1 MAGLF
6 EPQEQ
11 PKQPPAALAV
21 PQEQPKQPQTL
32 AAKSKKSA
40 TRAALIK
47 LAKERFEAQQAAA
60 GDAALVAPISPSPP
74 ELVRDILAALA
85 ARGTLTK
92 DGSNAPRRVVDLG
105 CGDARWL
112 VAACEHYDCVGVGYD
127 LDEALLARGRDALA
141 RRGLAGRATLE
152 RRDFFDGAPLLAAG
166 DVVVAYLFREGCAKL
181 LATLEAELER
191 GVVVCVGFELRG
203 WKCAFERSVRG
214 LKVRVYD
221 VGSS

>member
-1 MAGLF
+1 M
-6 EPQEQ
+6 
-11 PKQPPAALAV
+11 AALSGG
-21 PQEQPKQPQTL
+21 QKQPKQPQTL
-32 AAKSKKSA
+32 AAKSSSKKSA
-40 TRAALIK
+40 TRAALIR

-85 ARGTLTK
+85 ARGTLTT
-92 DGSNAPRRVVDLG
+92 DGSHAPRRVVDLG

-127 LDEALLARGRDALA
+127 LDEALLVKGRDALA

-181 LATLEAELER
+181 RAKLEKELPRGTL
-191 GVVVCVGFELRG
+191 VCVGFELRG

>member
-1 MAGLF
+1 M
-6 EPQEQ
+6 
-11 PKQPPAALAV
+11 AALLEG
-21 PQEQPKQPQTL
+21 QEPPTL
-32 AAKSKKSA
+32 AAQPPTSSKKSA
-40 TRAALIK
+40 TRAALIR

-74 ELVRDILAALA
+74 ELVGDILAALA

-92 DGSNAPRRVVDLG
+92 DGSHAPRRVVDLG

-127 LDEALLARGRDALA
+127 LDEALLVKGRDALA

>member
-1 MAGLF
+1 M
-6 EPQEQ
+6 
-11 PKQPPAALAV
+11 
-21 PQEQPKQPQTL
+21 
-32 AAKSKKSA
+32 
-40 TRAALIK
+40 
-47 LAKERFEAQQAAA
+47 
-60 GDAALVAPISPSPP
+60 DALVTGGAGFIG
-74 ELVRDILAALA
+74 RH
-85 ARGTLTK
+85 
-92 DGSNAPRRVVDLG
+92 
-105 CGDARWL
+105 L
-112 VAACEHYDCVGVGYD
+112 VAALLAAGAKVRVLDVAAPGDLPGAVDYRQGSV